1 MYKKYNLTVQL
12 EIFGIIK
19 TFIRKRPGT
28 LVEKQ
33 RYSFAAKNDKEAEQK
48 AQEIIDRNKKRT
60 EAEITRTIAKKGV
73 FLWDGLEAEIHECFF
88 VEAKKIDMYQA
99 LDFSQESVK
108 TALENLTIEQFKEMY
123 GANCLEAICEQ

>member
-1 MYKKYNLTVQL
+1 MYKKYNLTIQL
-12 EIFGIIK
+12 KIFGIIK
-19 TFIRKRPGT
+19 TFIRKRPGI

-48 AQEIIDRNKKRT
+48 AQEIIARNKKRT
-60 EAEITRTIAKKGV
+60 EAEIATLTEKGV
-73 FLWDGLEAEIHECFF
+73 FLWNGFDAEIHECFF
-88 VEAKKIDMYQA
+88 VEAEKIDMYQA

-123 GANCLEAICEQ
+123 GVNFLEAII